1 MLIIKNWPDMNLSDL
16 ASWVI
21 QEARQSEHPAED
33 FAQEVEN
40 ILGAEYSDA
49 ELADIVRQWAYDY
62 ALVVKEEKDNA
73 VEKSPNIAHS
83 GSQS

>member
-33 FAQEVEN
+33 FAQGIED

-49 ELADIVRQWAYDY
+49 ELADIVRQWAHDY
-62 ALVVKEEKDNA
+62 ALVVKEEDHA
-73 VEKSPNIAHS
+73 MVQQSPNIAHH
-83 GSQS
+83 